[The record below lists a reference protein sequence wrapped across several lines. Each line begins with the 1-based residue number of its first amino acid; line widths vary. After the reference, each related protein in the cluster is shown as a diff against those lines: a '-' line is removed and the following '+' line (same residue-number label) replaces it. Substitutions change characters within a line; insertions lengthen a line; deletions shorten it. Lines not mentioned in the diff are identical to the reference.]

1 MRGKAL
7 FIGLV
12 IGIGACILVGP
23 ALAAKLQWATWVT
36 YLVIGLDGLLLAD
49 VPYQFSEY
57 FASSS
62 LRQRGYG
69 EFAGGQGS
77 GCLIFLLFGIAPLV
91 VAGWLVWQYIS

>member
-1 MRGKAL
+1 MRGKS
-7 FIGLV
+7 FIVGLI
-12 IGIGACILVGP
+12 IGVGASVLAGP

-57 FASSS
+57 SASSR

-69 EFAGGQGS
+69 EWAGGQGS